1 MEGGSSGRRAASAI
15 ELTPAMD
22 EIVKR
27 ITVVF
32 VFDQQIVLIAV
43 ELSKYFL
50 KS

>member
-32 VFDQQIVLIAV
+32 VFDQKIVLIAN
-43 ELSKYFL
+43 ELTITF
-50 KS
+50 